1 MKKLLSLILA
11 LLMIFACTSVAFAA
25 EEKYPVIYIPG
36 YGSDLY
42 AEKGNK
48 NSELIY
54 PTGADVG
61 AIVKEA
67 IAPCLKELALAIAT
81 GDYDKY
87 CDELYN
93 AVHPI
98 YEDLVLAPDGMP
110 KDNSGRGDNPN
121 SVWLDYARFSHGE
134 TFFAYD
140 WRLSPEYC
148 AEQLVDR
155 IDVVLKKTGAKKVS
169 IHFASY
175 LKENKLKKN
184 NRITHDQWQMD
195 YNTYSENFSNEIY
208 S

>member
-98 YEDLVLAPDGMP
+98 Y
-110 KDNSGRGDNPN
+110 
-121 SVWLDYARFSHGE
+121 
-134 TFFAYD
+134 
-140 WRLSPEYC
+140 
-148 AEQLVDR
+148 
-155 IDVVLKKTGAKKVS
+155 
-169 IHFASY
+169 
-175 LKENKLKKN
+175 
-184 NRITHDQWQMD
+184 
-195 YNTYSENFSNEIY
+195 
-208 S
+208 